1 MQVARA
7 GDPPLSFPK
16 VSKKYQPLSHVPSAD
31 AQFRPNP
38 IYPNTIKPTF
48 VWKTNASVA
57 IYNFLNNNQFYWE
70 CFYVEVQPQSQK
82 LQQTTKKQTYLEK
95 NVPYYIRGVMG
106 EGVRL
111 RNEILI
117 ENQTNE
123 PPLQPQ
129 HPQQTIRTEQ
139 LLKGTSTNNNDNTNN
154 IEYTVM
160 DTSRQIVLYYLFETD
175 IETQDWREN
184 LQLWKGKTHIK
195 EVDY

>member
-1 MQVARA
+1 
-7 GDPPLSFPK
+7 
-16 VSKKYQPLSHVPSAD
+16 
-31 AQFRPNP
+31 
-38 IYPNTIKPTF
+38 
-48 VWKTNASVA
+48 
-57 IYNFLNNNQFYWE
+57 
-70 CFYVEVQPQSQK
+70 
-82 LQQTTKKQTYLEK
+82 
-95 NVPYYIRGVMG
+95 MG

-139 LLKGTSTNNNDNTNN
+139 LLKETSTNNNDNTNN
-154 IEYTVM
+154 IQYTIM
-160 DTSRQIVLYYLFETD
+160 DTSRQIVLYYLSETD